1 MSSTVKAKIAANVVT
16 YNRKHLLVNC
26 LNSLVTQTYPL
37 DAIYIIDNAS
47 TDNTVD
53 YLIEKGFIDKPL
65 FPYREPVETVKTI
78 STPRFH
84 GKGIEIHYVRM
95 PDNSGSSGGQ
105 YEGVKRGY
113 EAGYDWLWLMDDD
126 AEPEEDGLRKLSL
139 FFDIEGISALA
150 PAVRNDTG
158 IDVGHRGIVDFKV
171 LFPLIQ
177 KPLNIQNY
185 KQKMIEIDM
194 ASFVGILVRREALS
208 KVGYPRKDFFIHYD
222 DFEYSIRLKTA
233 GKILLI
239 PESIIFHERAAHK
252 ISTVNKFLFIKHRV
266 IPYEKLWLSYYSPRN
281 MTYLA
286 KKYST
291 PFKFYKGL
299 LVYLLLRKNILKIMI
314 KTLIICKDNKL
325 RRALF
330 TLLPF
335 VKGIHENFDNKVPKI
350 FLYGHD

>member
-1 MSSTVKAKIAANVVT
+1 MKTKIAANVVT
-16 YNRKHLLVNC
+16 YNRKNLLGNC
-26 LNSLVTQTYPL
+26 LNSLINQTYPL

-53 YLIEKGFIDKPL
+53 YLIENGFVDKPL
-65 FPYREPVETVKTI
+65 HPYSEPVEAVKI
-78 STPRFH
+78 IPIPRFS
-84 GKGIEIHYVRM
+84 GRSVEIHYVRM
-95 PDNSGSSGGQ
+95 PENSGSSGGQ

-139 FFDIEGISALA
+139 FFDTEEISALA
-150 PAVRNDTG
+150 PAVRNDNG
-158 IDVGHRGIVDFKV
+158 VDISHRGLIDFKV

-177 KPLNIQNY
+177 KPVSIQNY

-194 ASFVGILVRREALS
+194 ASFVGILVRREVIS
-208 KVGYPRKDFFIHYD
+208 KIGYPKKEFFIHYD
-222 DFEYSIRLKTA
+222 DFEYSIRLKTV

-239 PESIIFHERAAHK
+239 PESIIYHERASHK
-252 ISTVNKFLFIKHRV
+252 ISIVGKILFIKHRV
-266 IPYEKLWLSYYSPRN
+266 IPYEKLWLSYYSVRN

-299 LVYLLLRKNILKIMI
+299 LFYLLIRKNILKIMI

-325 RRALF
+325 KRALF

-335 VKGIHENFDNKVPKI
+335 VKGIYEDFDNKVPKI
-350 FLYGHD
+350 FLYGRD